1 MNTIQ
6 TQQEQ
11 EKDRHPILAFIGKY
25 PFPIYVALT
34 LAIGWLPWYLSGDPA
49 ALVFVPTLTALIVA
63 PLAYGKAGLKD
74 VLSRAVRWRA
84 PWYTWATA
92 LFAPA
97 IMTSVAIII
106 YLALGGQRPNSLFL
120 SGGAIPLAQIGFLIL
135 VFLLPFSGAFAEF
148 GFRGFALPL
157 LQKRWGPLLGTLI
170 LGVFFALW
178 LLPEF
183 FDPDSAQYA
192 MGGISFL
199 PIWIL
204 TETAWSVLMTWVFNR
219 SKGSSLIAGYIFHAA
234 FNFWTVVLII
244 DAAMVDGEFVVGEID
259 TTLLTLNSAVLIVTA
274 VILTIVTKGR
284 LGYPT
289 SEKER
294 EKLSV
299 QV

>member
-1 MNTIQ
+1 MNAVKAHK
-6 TQQEQ
+6 EQ

-25 PFPIYVALT
+25 PFPVYVVLT
-34 LAIGWLPWYLSGDPA
+34 LALGWFPWYLNGDPA
-49 ALVFVPTLTALIVA
+49 AIVFVPTLTALIVA

-84 PWYTWATA
+84 PWYTWATV
-92 LFAPA
+92 LFAPLV
-97 IMTSVAIII
+97 MTSVAIII
-106 YLALGGQRPNSLFL
+106 YLLSGGQRPNSMFL
-120 SGGAIPLAQIGFLIL
+120 SGGGIQLADIGFLIL

-148 GFRGFALPL
+148 GFRGFALPV
-157 LQKRWGPLLGTLI
+157 LQKRWGPLFGTLI

-183 FDPDSAQYA
+183 YDPDSAQYA
-192 MGGISFL
+192 MGGVSFL
-199 PIWIL
+199 PIWIA
-204 TETAWSVLMTWVFNR
+204 TEIAWSVLMTWVFNR

-234 FNFWTVVLII
+234 FNFWTTVLII
-244 DAAMVDGEFVVGEID
+244 NAAFVNGEFVVGEID
-259 TTLLTLNSAVLIVTA
+259 TTLLTLNSAIVVVTA
-274 VILTIVTKGR
+274 VALIIVTKGR

-294 EKLSV
+294 KSLSV